1 MSGLGQ
7 WRITRMPDDV
17 ANDPDCGTGQIFGSR
32 QTDAVELSWE
42 GHDEMDEAS
51 RDGCAELQPDRSL
64 KGAICFHGGDEANFI
79 ARQWTSSTAC

>member
-42 GHDEMDEAS
+42 GHDEMD
-51 RDGCAELQPDRSL
+51 
-64 KGAICFHGGDEANFI
+64 
-79 ARQWTSSTAC
+79 

>member
-17 ANDPDCGTGQIFGSR
+17 ANDPGCVTGPICGGR

-42 GHDEMDEAS
+42 GHDEMEEAS
-51 RDGCAELQPDRSL
+51 GDGWAERQPDGSL
-64 KGAICFHGGDEANFI
+64 NGAICFHGGDEANLI
-79 ARQWTSSTAC
+79 ARQ